1 MFLDNDRCSERH
13 IFVRTISSLSM
24 NDREFLR
31 AFHACKLSSEDFRHR
46 GHLRLAWLVLRS
58 HSLEEAL
65 QLLSVGIRQFA
76 SFKGAN
82 DMYNETLT
90 QFWIRIVNHAIQ
102 EHPSAQEF
110 EQFINTSPILMDKQ
124 LPYSHWRRETLGS
137 NLARSGW
144 LEPDLLPL
152 PF

>member
-1 MFLDNDRCSERH
+1 MLLDNDRCSERH
-13 IFVRTISSLSM
+13 IFVRTISTLSL
-24 NDREFLR
+24 NDREFLK
-31 AFHACKLSSEDFRHR
+31 AFHDCKLSSEDFRHR

-58 HSLEEAL
+58 HSLEEAV

-90 QFWIRIVNHAIQ
+90 QFWTRIVNQAIQ

>member
-13 IFVRTISSLSM
+13 IFVRTISTLSM

-31 AFHACKLSSEDFRHR
+31 AFHDCKLSSEDFRHR

-110 EQFINTSPILMDKQ
+110 EQFMNALPILLDKQ